1 MLLTTQYLEEAD
13 ELADQIAVI
22 DHGLVVAEGTP
33 AELKARTGGQTLMV
47 RAADQARTG
56 ELATIVA
63 QVTGATPEVVSDI
76 GLVTAPASDPALL
89 PAVVRR
95 LDEVGLLAAELAFR
109 LPSLDEVFFTLTGHP
124 AEEQHRRRR
133 AGGMTTLDVATT
145 TAPAREPGALRRR
158 IGAKQGIANALT
170 LAWRNV
176 AQLRHSP
183 EKLLDVTLMPIVFLV
198 LFLYLFGGAVAGST
212 HAYLELLLPGLVA
225 QIAMF
230 SSMGLGTALCEDIHK
245 GVFDRFRSLPIAR
258 SSPLVGAVLGDTV
271 RFCVAMAVLIGFGVA
286 LGFRFHTGVL
296 PVLAAF
302 ALAYVFY
309 LAICWISVLI
319 GLIAPA
325 PETVQGISF
334 IFLMPLV
341 FGSSIL
347 IPRTMTLPGWLQAW
361 VKVNP
366 VTSLADAVRGLT
378 VGGPVATHVLYAL
391 AWAAGIVIVAFPL
404 AMRMYRRRV

>member
-1 MLLTTQYLEEAD
+1 
-13 ELADQIAVI
+13 
-22 DHGLVVAEGTP
+22 
-33 AELKARTGGQTLMV
+33 
-47 RAADQARTG
+47 
-56 ELATIVA
+56 
-63 QVTGATPEVVSDI
+63 
-76 GLVTAPASDPALL
+76 
-89 PAVVRR
+89 
-95 LDEVGLLAAELAFR
+95 
-109 LPSLDEVFFTLTGHP
+109 
-124 AEEQHRRRR
+124 
-133 AGGMTTLDVATT
+133 MTTLDVAA
-145 TAPAREPGALRRR
+145 TAVPAREPGALRRR
-158 IGAKQGIANALT
+158 IGARQGIANALT

-176 AQLRHSP
+176 AQLKHSP

-302 ALAYVFY
+302 ALVYVFY

-334 IFLMPLV
+334 IFMMPLV

-347 IPRTMTLPGWLQAW
+347 IPRTSTLPGWLQAW

>member
-1 MLLTTQYLEEAD
+1 
-13 ELADQIAVI
+13 
-22 DHGLVVAEGTP
+22 
-33 AELKARTGGQTLMV
+33 
-47 RAADQARTG
+47 
-56 ELATIVA
+56 
-63 QVTGATPEVVSDI
+63 
-76 GLVTAPASDPALL
+76 
-89 PAVVRR
+89 
-95 LDEVGLLAAELAFR
+95 
-109 LPSLDEVFFTLTGHP
+109 
-124 AEEQHRRRR
+124 
-133 AGGMTTLDVATT
+133 MTTLDVPT
-145 TAPAREPGALRRR
+145 TAVPAGERPVLRRR
-158 IGAKQGIANALT
+158 IGARQGIANALT

-176 AQLRHSP
+176 TQLKHSP
-183 EKLLDVTLMPIVFLV
+183 EKLLDVILMPIVFLV

-212 HAYLELLLPGLVA
+212 QAYLELLLPGLVA
-225 QIAMF
+225 QIALF
-230 SSMGLGTALCEDIHK
+230 ASTGLGAALSEDIHK

-271 RFCVAMAVLIGFGVA
+271 RFCVAMFVLTGFGVV

-296 PVLAAF
+296 PVMAAF

-319 GLIAPA
+319 GLVAPG
-325 PETVQGISF
+325 PQTVQGISF

-347 IPRTMTLPGWLQAW
+347 IPETTTLPGWLQAW

-391 AWAAGIVIVAFPL
+391 AWAAGIVIVAFPV
-404 AMRMYRRRV
+404 AMRMYRRKL